1 MSKKAMMNK
10 VYKNYI
16 FDFYGTLVDILTD
29 EKDPALW
36 DKLAQLYQAY
46 GADYKGEGLRKS
58 YAKRVDQARKELIEL
73 KGVAYPEIDLAHIFN
88 QLYVDARPQSSNSN
102 QLEDWGNLIAMVFR
116 VLSRK
121 YLTAYPH
128 TKEVLAFLKEQD
140 CRLYLLSNA
149 QAAFTN
155 AEIDLMELR
164 PYFDAIYLSSD
175 AGICKPQPEF
185 LKQVLD
191 DHGLK
196 PAETVMVGND
206 LTTDIAVAEAV
217 GIDGI
222 LLNTF
227 PYSRQELEKSP
238 LKPDRVITDIEALK
252 PEFT

>member
-1 MSKKAMMNK
+1 MNNN

-29 EKDPALW
+29 EKDPMLW

-46 GADYKGEGLRKS
+46 GANYKGETLKKA
-58 YAKRVDQARKELIEL
+58 YAKHVNQARKDLVVL

-88 QLYVDARPQSSNSN
+88 QLYVDARLQSSNSN
-102 QLEDWGNLIAMVFR
+102 HPDDWGKLIAMVFR

-121 YLTAYPH
+121 YLMAYPH
-128 TKEVLAFLKEQD
+128 TKEVLAFLKEQG
-140 CRLYLLSNA
+140 CRIYLLSNA

-155 AEIDLMELR
+155 AEIDLMALR
-164 PYFDAIYLSSD
+164 AYFDGIYLSSD

-185 LKQVLD
+185 LKQVLVD
-191 DHGLK
+191 YGLN
-196 PAETVMVGND
+196 PSETVMVGND

-227 PYSRQELEKSP
+227 PYSRLELANSP
-238 LKPDRVITDIEALK
+238 IKPTRVITDIEALK
-252 PEFT
+252 IGFT

>member
-1 MSKKAMMNK
+1 MNNN

-29 EKDPALW
+29 EKDPMLW

-46 GADYKGEGLRKS
+46 GANYKGETLKKA
-58 YAKRVDQARKELIEL
+58 YAKHVNQARKDLVVL

-88 QLYVDARPQSSNSN
+88 QLYVDARLQSSNSN
-102 QLEDWGNLIAMVFR
+102 HPDDWGKLIAMVFR

-121 YLTAYPH
+121 YLMAYPH
-128 TKEVLAFLKEQD
+128 TKEVLAFLKEQG
-140 CRLYLLSNA
+140 CRIYLLSNA

-155 AEIDLMELR
+155 AEIDLMALR
-164 PYFDAIYLSSD
+164 AYFDAIYLSSD

-196 PAETVMVGND
+196 PSETVMVGND

-227 PYSRQELEKSP
+227 PYSRLELANSP
-238 LKPDRVITDIEALK
+238 IKPTRVITDIEALK
-252 PEFT
+252 IGFT